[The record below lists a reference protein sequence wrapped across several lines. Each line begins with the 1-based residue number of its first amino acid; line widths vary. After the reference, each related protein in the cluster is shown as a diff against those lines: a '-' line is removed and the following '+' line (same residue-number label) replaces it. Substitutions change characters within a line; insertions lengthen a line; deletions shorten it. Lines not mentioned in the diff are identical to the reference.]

1 MKPNSGNEYTYQ
13 WQPEDYGDEEYPIL
27 KISKSSL
34 GSYKWCPK
42 RYEFQYKE
50 RMPIETTEVMIKGS
64 IIHNAR
70 EDFFNEFDIKKAED
84 MSYEELVNY
93 CMELHPIDDY
103 SEMYEAMSIFEAN
116 RFIESKQEGT
126 TEDFIPVI
134 NEIML
139 DAKIVINKDENP
151 KYPLKQDYI
160 VHLQGIIDRM
170 FREGNRYIPMELK
183 TGGWKDW
190 KTTMMRKEMAF
201 YKILFENTPDEKLI
215 EWGLDPEIPISH
227 WGWYYPV
234 SNYIETEP
242 VKQTSI
248 NAVMRG
254 ITQLIKAYEDKHNG
268 GEQFPTKYYFKT
280 CQHCSFMPICD
291 AAQSEVW

>member
-1 MKPNSGNEYTYQ
+1 MRQNSDEYTYQ
-13 WQPEDYGDEEYPIL
+13 WNPDFYDDDSDYPIL

-34 GSYKWCPK
+34 GSFQWCPK

-50 RMPIETTEVMIKGS
+50 KMPIETTEVMVKGS

-70 EDFFNEFDIKKAED
+70 EDFFNEFDVKKAENL
-84 MSYEELVNY
+84 SHHELVNY
-93 CMELHPIDDY
+93 CMSLHPIDEY

-116 RFIESKQEGT
+116 RFMEAKEENGL
-126 TEDFIPVI
+126 DNFLPVI

-139 DAKIVINKDENP
+139 DARIVISKDQNK
-151 KYPLKQDYI
+151 KFPLKRDYT

-170 FREGNRYIPMELK
+170 FREGDVYIPMELK

-201 YKILFENTPDEKLI
+201 YKILFENTPDEKLR

-227 WGWYYPV
+227 WGWYYPAA
-234 SNYIETEP
+234 NYVHVEE
-242 VKQTSI
+242 VKTGSITAVKKGIAEMIHAYETSI
-248 NAVMRG
+248 
-254 ITQLIKAYEDKHNG
+254 
-268 GEQFPTKYYFKT
+268 FPAKYFAKT
-280 CQHCSFMPICD
+280 CSSCSFFGICEE
-291 AAQSEVW
+291 ANVQSWF